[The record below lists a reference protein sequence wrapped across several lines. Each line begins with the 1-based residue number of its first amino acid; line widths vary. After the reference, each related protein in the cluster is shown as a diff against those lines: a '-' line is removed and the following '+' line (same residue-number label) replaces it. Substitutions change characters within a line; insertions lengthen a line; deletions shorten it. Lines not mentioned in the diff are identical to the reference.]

1 MLKNNLIGVIITWCA
16 MLPFIPILQYTFL
29 ASNKMY
35 ISIDYI
41 DGASSLL
48 CEYIKQDFKKSN
60 ICV

>member
-1 MLKNNLIGVIITWCA
+1 
-16 MLPFIPILQYTFL
+16 
-29 ASNKMY
+29 MY

-60 ICV
+60 IYLQN

>member
-1 MLKNNLIGVIITWCA
+1 MAVIITWCGI
-16 MLPFIPILQYTFL
+16 LPFIPILQYTFL

-35 ISIDYI
+35 RSIDCI